1 MADIGLRHSSYVKED
16 CSTSK
21 CFVFHDLWELGFNP
35 SFTSPPG
42 FKIQRNPDLETT
54 KIKVGFSSITF
65 EKQARNS
72 KLKKRL
78 KNKLETANLH
88 NPTLLIY
95 TKEDIKFRIHLKI

>member
-1 MADIGLRHSSYVKED
+1 MADIELRHSNHVKED

-72 KLKKRL
+72 KLKKTL
-78 KNKLETANLH
+78 EKQAWNSKLA
-88 NPTLLIY
+88 
-95 TKEDIKFRIHLKI
+95 